1 MPEETITPG
10 YRRDGIKVESHIHGR
25 GFCWISGSVK
35 PKGIRV
41 RADTANTGNNRYCY
55 PGICFAGILIFSMFF
70 ILGLSASSADAQEA
84 KRVLILNS
92 YHKGNPWTDGIV
104 EGIQSVFDKV
114 DLFSITV
121 HVEFMDTKRHK
132 PERIFP
138 CLKKLYREKYR
149 TNQPDIIILSDNN
162 ALDFILKYRDE
173 LFPDVPVVF
182 CGINNFTDS
191 MLDGHTGITGIV
203 EDYDLRGTIELIL
216 RLHPHVKQVACITD
230 IVPTG
235 KLHRQRFRKVVS
247 EFSDDVEFVELAELT
262 ATELGESLSR
272 LPHDSAVILLSYY
285 RDRTG
290 EAFTPQQAVSLIAEH
305 NLPIYSCWD
314 IFLNTGIVG
323 GILTNC
329 QLHGEHVAQMA
340 LRILGGE
347 SADSIP
353 VIYKGL
359 NVPMFDYLQ
368 LKRWG
373 IKLSNLPEGSI
384 VINKPHSFYEE
395 KKRIIWSVL
404 AFITFQ
410 TVIIFSLLLNMS
422 RRKRAEMA
430 LQKSEEK
437 YRGIIANAVEGI
449 YRTTID
455 GEILEA
461 NSALLEFLGYESLEE
476 LKAAN
481 FSELFLRPAD
491 RDRFLKEL
499 LKRGHVKGYEVE
511 YRRRDGKIVVATE
524 SARMARKE
532 DGTQIIEGILYD
544 VTEHKQMEEQLRQAQ
559 KMEAIGTLATGV
571 AHDFNNILQA
581 IQGYTDIALL
591 SVTEGSQLYRDLN
604 QIRKASMCGV
614 DLTRQLLL
622 FSRRQ
627 HLEMVS
633 LNVNRVIQDL
643 TKMLNRLVGEDVSLT
658 ADFEPEIWTVEAN
671 AGNFGQMIMNL
682 VVNARDAMPEGGEI
696 TIKTRNVHV
705 DEEYCRIYRVAR
717 PGKFVHVSVKDTGVG
732 MDQAVIDRIFD
743 PFFTTKGPERG
754 TGMGLAVVYGIVKEH
769 GGWITVES
777 SPGNGAVFSIYLP
790 ACTMKSEEEKKAS
803 VSSEPFRGNGERILL
818 VEDDE
823 SVRESTTKWL
833 SKNGYAVFGASGVQE
848 ALDIFQKNRGN
859 FDLILA
865 DVILPDGRGPK
876 LVQHIVRLKP
886 EISVLFVSGYSGE
899 RSDWS
904 SVQKGGYPYLQK
916 PYFLTDLL
924 KVVSDTLKKK

>member
-1 MPEETITPG
+1 MPEETTAPG

-55 PGICFAGILIFSMFF
+55 PGIFFTGIFIFSMFF

-84 KRVLILNS
+84 KRVLILNC

-104 EGIQSVFDKV
+104 
-114 DLFSITV
+114 
-121 HVEFMDTKRHK
+121 
-132 PERIFP
+132 
-138 CLKKLYREKYR
+138 
-149 TNQPDIIILSDNN
+149 
-162 ALDFILKYRDE
+162 
-173 LFPDVPVVF
+173 
-182 CGINNFTDS
+182 
-191 MLDGHTGITGIV
+191 
-203 EDYDLRGTIELIL
+203 
-216 RLHPHVKQVACITD
+216 
-230 IVPTG
+230 
-235 KLHRQRFRKVVS
+235 
-247 EFSDDVEFVELAELT
+247 
-262 ATELGESLSR
+262 
-272 LPHDSAVILLSYY
+272 
-285 RDRTG
+285 
-290 EAFTPQQAVSLIAEH
+290 
-305 NLPIYSCWD
+305 
-314 IFLNTGIVG
+314 
-323 GILTNC
+323 
-329 QLHGEHVAQMA
+329 
-340 LRILGGE
+340 
-347 SADSIP
+347 
-353 VIYKGL
+353 
-359 NVPMFDYLQ
+359 
-368 LKRWG
+368 
-373 IKLSNLPEGSI
+373 EGSI

-481 FSELFLRPAD
+481 FYELFLKPAD
-491 RDRFLKEL
+491 RDRFLKQL

-524 SARMARKE
+524 SARVARKE

-627 HLEMVS
+627 HLEMAS

-658 ADFEPEIWTVEAN
+658 ADFEPEIWTVEGN

-717 PGKFVHVSVKDTGVG
+717 PGKFVYVSVKDTGVG

-777 SPGNGAVFSIYLP
+777 SPGNGAVFNIYLP

-803 VSSEPFRGNGERILL
+803 VSSELFRGSGERILL

-876 LVQHIVRLKP
+876 LAQHIVRLKP

-904 SVQKGGYPYLQK
+904 SLQKGGYPCLQK
-916 PYFLTDLL
+916 PYLLTDLL